1 MNKSAVLWFKFL
13 SNYFGL
19 GARFN
24 GPVKLLL
31 FTCEIKVST
40 GFNETFWSILQAR
53 TCTLILFISI

>member
-40 GFNETFWSILQAR
+40 
-53 TCTLILFISI
+53 